1 MKEICF
7 RLTALNVAHLSNHK
21 HIVEVISR
29 EMSRRGIQDGSKIEV
44 DDPNE
49 FLKNNLGLD
58 EIELLTPSQS
68 IKLMKKDK
76 QGNEK

>member
-29 EMSRRGIQDGSKIEV
+29 EMSRRGIQDGSKLEV
-44 DDPNE
+44 NDPCE
-49 FLKNNLGLD
+49 FLKNNLGLG
-58 EIELLTPSQS
+58 EIELLAPSEG
-68 IKLMKKDK
+68 IKLMEKEK
-76 QGNEK
+76 QGNSK